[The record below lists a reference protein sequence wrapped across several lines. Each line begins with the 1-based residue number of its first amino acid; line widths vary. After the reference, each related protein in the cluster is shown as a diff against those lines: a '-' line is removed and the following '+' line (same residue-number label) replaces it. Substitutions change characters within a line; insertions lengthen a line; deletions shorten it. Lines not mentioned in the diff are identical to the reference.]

1 MAGKQQKIP
10 FTPALPESETG
21 EALSGLWEGTEPVV
35 AKQTDKSPA
44 PISVSMEEICES
56 ENMKQALRRVKSN
69 RGSAGID
76 GMSVKQLSGY
86 LKHNWED
93 IRRRLL
99 SGDYQPMPVKRV
111 YIDKPDG
118 GKRGLGIPAVIDRL
132 VQQAIAQ
139 RLQHYWDSSFS
150 GDSYGFRPG
159 KSAHQAIFKAQSYQ
173 EEGYRWVVDLDL
185 EKFFDR
191 VNHDRLMSILA
202 GRIAD
207 KRLLRLIRSFLEAGI
222 MENGLVSFAEEGAP
236 QGGPLSPFL
245 SNVFLDELDKMLE
258 RRGHKFVRYAD
269 DCNIYVKSR
278 RAGERIK
285 MGVTRI
291 LTDRMKL
298 RVNEEKSAVARP
310 WERKFLGF
318 SFTSRLKP
326 RRRISPRAI
335 IRFKNRI
342 RELTSRTCAKSL
354 EAVVNGLKPYMLGW
368 RGYFGFCETRSVLLA
383 LDEWVRRRLRNLQWK
398 QWKRGKR
405 RFSELI
411 RLGVS
416 YESSDNTAG
425 SGKGPWRI
433 SKSPAMHR
441 ALNIAFFDS
450 MNLPK
455 LIGA

>member
-1 MAGKQQKIP
+1 
-10 FTPALPESETG
+10 
-21 EALSGLWEGTEPVV
+21 
-35 AKQTDKSPA
+35 
-44 PISVSMEEICES
+44 
-56 ENMKQALRRVKSN
+56 
-69 RGSAGID
+69 
-76 GMSVKQLSGY
+76 
-86 LKHNWED
+86 
-93 IRRRLL
+93 
-99 SGDYQPMPVKRV
+99 
-111 YIDKPDG
+111 
-118 GKRGLGIPAVIDRL
+118 LGIPAVIDRL
-132 VQQAIAQ
+132 IQQAIAQ
-139 RLQHYWDSSFS
+139 RLQHYWDGSFS
-150 GDSYGFRPG
+150 RNSYGFRPG
-159 KSAHQAIFKAQSYQ
+159 KSAHQAVFKAQSYQ
-173 EEGYRWVVDLDL
+173 EEGCRWVVDLDL

-222 MENGLVSFAEEGAP
+222 MENGLVSFAEEGTP

-245 SNVFLDELDKMLE
+245 SNVVLDELDKILE

-285 MGVTRI
+285 MSITRI

-318 SFTSRLKP
+318 SFTWESKP

-354 EAVVNGLKPYMLGW
+354 EAVVDRLKPYILGW
-368 RGYFGFCETRSVLLA
+368 RGYFGFCETRSVLLT
-383 LDEWVRRRLRNLQWK
+383 LDEWIRRRLRNLQWK

-405 RFSELI
+405 RFSELT

-416 YESSDNTAG
+416 QELSANTAG

>member
-10 FTPALPESETG
+10 FTPALPGLETG
-21 EALSGLWEGTEPVV
+21 EAVSRLREGTEPVV
-35 AKQTDKSPA
+35 AKQSDKSPA
-44 PISVSMEEICES
+44 PISISMEEICES

-86 LKHNWED
+86 LKHNWES
-93 IRRRLL
+93 IRRNLL
-99 SGDYQPMPVKRV
+99 NGDYQPMPVKRV

-118 GKRGLGIPAVIDRL
+118 GRRGLGIPAVIDRL
-132 VQQAIAQ
+132 IQQAIAQ
-139 RLQHYWDSSFS
+139 RLQHYWDGSFS
-150 GDSYGFRPG
+150 RNSYGFRPG
-159 KSAHQAIFKAQSYQ
+159 KSAHQAVFKAQSYQ
-173 EEGYRWVVDLDL
+173 EEGCRWVVDLDL

-222 MENGLVSFAEEGAP
+222 MENGLVSFAEEGTP

-245 SNVFLDELDKMLE
+245 SNVVLDELDKILE

-285 MGVTRI
+285 MSITRI

-318 SFTSRLKP
+318 SFTWESKP

-354 EAVVNGLKPYMLGW
+354 EAVVDRLKPYILGW
-368 RGYFGFCETRSVLLA
+368 RGYFGFCETRSVLLT
-383 LDEWVRRRLRNLQWK
+383 LDEWIRRRLRNLQWK

-405 RFSELI
+405 RFSELT

-416 YESSDNTAG
+416 QELSANTAG

>member
-1 MAGKQQKIP
+1 
-10 FTPALPESETG
+10 
-21 EALSGLWEGTEPVV
+21 
-35 AKQTDKSPA
+35 
-44 PISVSMEEICES
+44 
-56 ENMKQALRRVKSN
+56 
-69 RGSAGID
+69 
-76 GMSVKQLSGY
+76 
-86 LKHNWED
+86 
-93 IRRRLL
+93 
-99 SGDYQPMPVKRV
+99 
-111 YIDKPDG
+111 
-118 GKRGLGIPAVIDRL
+118 
-132 VQQAIAQ
+132 
-139 RLQHYWDSSFS
+139 
-150 GDSYGFRPG
+150 
-159 KSAHQAIFKAQSYQ
+159 
-173 EEGYRWVVDLDL
+173 
-185 EKFFDR
+185 
-191 VNHDRLMSILA
+191 MSILA

-222 MENGLVSFAEEGAP
+222 MENGLVSFAEEGTP

-245 SNVFLDELDKMLE
+245 SNVVLDELDKILE

-285 MGVTRI
+285 MSITRI

-318 SFTSRLKP
+318 SFTWETKP

-354 EAVVNGLKPYMLGW
+354 EAVVDRLKPYILGW
-368 RGYFGFCETRSVLLA
+368 RGYFGFCETRSVLLT
-383 LDEWVRRRLRNLQWK
+383 LDEWIRRRLRNLQWK

-405 RFSELI
+405 RFSELT

-416 YESSDNTAG
+416 QELSANTAG

>member
-10 FTPALPESETG
+10 FTPALPGFETG

-35 AKQTDKSPA
+35 AKQSDKSPA
-44 PISVSMEEICES
+44 PISVNMEEICES
-56 ENMKQALRRVKSN
+56 ENMKQALKRVKSN

-86 LKHNWED
+86 LKHNWES
-93 IRRRLL
+93 IRRSLL

-118 GKRGLGIPAVIDRL
+118 GKRGLGIPSVIDRL
-132 VQQAIAQ
+132 IQQAIAQ
-139 RLQHYWDSSFS
+139 RLQHYWDGSFS
-150 GDSYGFRPG
+150 RNSYGFRPG
-159 KSAHQAIFKAQSYQ
+159 KSAHQAVFKAQGYQ
-173 EEGYRWVVDLDL
+173 EEGCRWVVDLDL

-245 SNVFLDELDKMLE
+245 SNVFLDELDKILE

-285 MGVTRI
+285 MSITRI

-318 SFTSRLKP
+318 SFTWEPKP
-326 RRRISPRAI
+326 RRRISPKAI

-354 EAVVNGLKPYMLGW
+354 EAVVDRLKPYILGW
-368 RGYFGFCETRSVLLA
+368 RGYFGFCETRSVLLS
-383 LDEWVRRRLRNLQWK
+383 LDEWIRRRLRNLQWK

-405 RFSELI
+405 KFSELT

-416 YESSDNTAG
+416 QELSANTAG

-433 SKSPAMHR
+433 SKSPAMHW

-450 MNLPK
+450 MSLPK